1 MAVADTA
8 VIDTIIN
15 IGAFTG
21 DIIDMANITIYLQ
34 DDDTADIANITIY
47 LQNNGNA

>member
-1 MAVADTA
+1 MA

-21 DIIDMANITIYLQ
+21 DIADITDITIYLQ
-34 DDDTADIANITIY
+34 DDNTVNIANTTIY
-47 LQNNGNA
+47 L